1 MDAALEDLN
10 GSLKLMEDK
19 FIQDRP
25 FIAGDHITLADLVAI
40 VEVVQVWITVLQRFL
55 FENMRMFLK
64 VSEC

>member
-40 VEVVQVWITVLQRFL
+40 VEVVQVCITVLT
-55 FENMRMFLK
+55 E
-64 VSEC
+64 VSTF